1 MRFVTSSLFSALLL
15 LQITAS
21 AAPVRGA
28 EGGGPVPESPG
39 DRAGRIS
46 SSTAPAESRVD
57 TRVSRSATN
66 LLLPWYEVDRR
77 SAGGETTLIAV
88 RNTQSNRLNDV
99 TIDFHSVDGELL
111 AQRSVELGPLETVTI
126 NLRAIQELEA
136 APDGF
141 ARGYA
146 VVDGFWKVTGDSLQV
161 TPGQNFATGE
171 RLADS
176 LCDEWDLRF
185 LSGGGFGGGTEVKI
199 YVRNPLGD
207 NPQTDEPTV
216 RITAVTET
224 GDVLGSRN
232 LFLGDRTQVLTADE
246 LLEPLGGSPSCCGSL
261 IFDFARDA
269 DGGFVQGTYSAEDR
283 YSVGLQGTCLELF

>member
-1 MRFVTSSLFSALLL
+1 MRFITLSLFSALLL
-15 LQITAS
+15 IQLS
-21 AAPVRGA
+21 APARGA
-28 EGGGPVPESPG
+28 QGGGPVPGNSGDHAGLTSSTSPAPAG
-39 DRAGRIS
+39 DRVG
-46 SSTAPAESRVD
+46 PRVA
-57 TRVSRSATN
+57 RSATR

-99 TIDFHSVDGELL
+99 TVEFHSVDGELL
-111 AQRSVELGPLETVTI
+111 AQRDVELGPLETVTI
-126 NLRAIQELEA
+126 NLRGIQELEA
-136 APDGF
+136 DPDGF

-146 VVDGFWKVTGDSLQV
+146 VVDSFWNVTGDSLQV

-171 RLADS
+171 RLADN

-185 LSGGGFGGGTEVKI
+185 LSGGGFGGGTDVTI

-207 NPQTDEPTV
+207 DPQTDDPTV

-224 GDVLGSRN
+224 GAVLGSRN
-232 LFLGDRTQVLTADE
+232 LFLGDRTQVLTADQ
-246 LLEPLGGSPSCCGSL
+246 LLAPLGGSSSCCGSL

-269 DGGFVQGTYSAEDR
+269 DGGFVQGTYSAEER
-283 YSVGLQGTCLELF
+283 YSVGLQGTCLEVF